1 MPQRDT
7 RPLSVDEVLR
17 ILGRLS
23 DLVGNDT
30 IVLIGGAA
38 LSLWHARLSAEPPEP
53 QLATNDLDMQG
64 GPDAVRLAARLL
76 DGEYRVTSFDEH
88 TTQSG
93 AVAFRDSAGEDR
105 VLDFLSHPYG
115 LDAQGVTDRAVPL
128 DIDIGGPQ
136 AVRLAV
142 MNPIDCM
149 RSRIANS
156 DLPGREPEHAEA
168 QLRASIALVH
178 AYARQLLDQGVA
190 PREVMRLNEQ
200 LYEIALNDRRAKKL
214 YRERGIDVTAA
225 ELDDER
231 LPAAHRET
239 RLPQLRAQLAK
250 QRQNS
255 SSAPWS
261 SQARSDEHA
270 S

>member
-1 MPQRDT
+1 MAERDKP
-7 RPLSVDEVLR
+7 PLSLEDLAR
-17 ILGRLS
+17 IIGRLR
-23 DLVGNDT
+23 DLVGDDT

-38 LSLWHARLSAEPPEP
+38 LTLWHDELSAGDPDP
-53 QLATNDLDMQG
+53 QLATTDVDLQG

-76 DGEYRVTSFDEH
+76 GGEYRVTSFDEH
-88 TTQSG
+88 TTQTG
-93 AVAFRDSAGEDR
+93 AVAFRDSSGEDR
-105 VLDFLSHPYG
+105 VLDFLRHPYG
-115 LDAQGVTDRAVPL
+115 LDARAVADRAIPL
-128 DIDIGGPQ
+128 DIDIGGSEV
-136 AVRLAV
+136 VRVAV

-156 DLPGREPEHAEA
+156 DLPGREPEHADA

-190 PREVMRLNEQ
+190 PREVMKLNEQ
-200 LYEIALNDRRAKKL
+200 VYEIALNDRRAKKL

-250 QRQNS
+250 QREHGPA
-255 SSAPWS
+255 AP
-261 SQARSDEHA
+261 
-270 S
+270 